1 MVLAH
6 GADRGI
12 KCVIHA
18 LLYMRKEEKKDH
30 YFQNKDR
37 EKEILLMVQMVGI
50 PDRNCRNGNGT
61 EVHQTDQ
68 RKRFDRKEEKETP
81 EKIRKHEIRI
91 NDVYIVNLTGKE
103 KDYRQKRKYVCNQN
117 RDKVKLSGG
126 VTGFVPKEQDEKCK
140 KNQNN

>member
-18 LLYMRKEEKKDH
+18 LLYMGKEEKKDH
-30 YFQNKDR
+30 NFQNKDR
-37 EKEILLMVQMVGI
+37 GKETLLMSQVGGI
-50 PDRNCRNGNGT
+50 PDRNCRNGNRT
-61 EVHQTDQ
+61 EVNQADQ
-68 RKRFDRKEEKETP
+68 RKRFDRKKEKETP

-103 KDYRQKRKYVCNQN
+103 KDYRQKRKYICNQN
-117 RDKVKLSGG
+117 GDKVQLSRGISRSA
-126 VTGFVPKEQDEKCK
+126 PKEQDEKCK